1 MSIKDIY
8 ELGSLL
14 SVDENEVVELER
26 IVNDVYGRVHEQEAR
41 LGEETDKL
49 ERAKSDAEEQ
59 LMHMRSQLNQTRVL
73 ENAIMTDWERRSKED
88 NTDGKDHH
96 LTPINTPLPP
106 FDSHTLTHPH
116 YSHQDYLSHATTTQ
130 IVFTPV
136 RPLCQD

>member
-8 ELGSLL
+8 ELGSML

-26 IVNDVYGRVHEQEAR
+26 IVTDVYGRVHEQEAR
-41 LGEETDKL
+41 LGEESDKL

-88 NTDGKDHH
+88 NTVGEINHHHDG
-96 LTPINTPLPP
+96 
-106 FDSHTLTHPH
+106 
-116 YSHQDYLSHATTTQ
+116 YSGG
-130 IVFTPV
+130 
-136 RPLCQD
+136 